1 MKKKIVSIILCTYN
15 CAATLKNTLDSIK
28 KQDYSCIEVVIK
40 DGGSNDGTL
49 EIINDFFKEFQ
60 GTERIVRWKS
70 EFDKGIYDAMNQG
83 FLMSTGDV
91 IVFFSSNININRKFL
106 NSFTISLKILN
117 SDGYFLAT

>member
-60 GTERIVRWKS
+60 GCLLYTS
-70 EFDKGIYDAMNQG
+70 EEGIFNEICNNTMG
-83 FLMSTGDV
+83 
-91 IVFFSSNININRKFL
+91 
-106 NSFTISLKILN
+106 
-117 SDGYFLAT
+117 